1 MKLLFA
7 AMLLI
12 LAGCSQSGGS
22 PAPVVPNSASPAP
35 ASVSPGSVA
44 PGSAAPATAAP
55 SAGAASGSAA
65 TAPSNAT
72 AVIVKDFKIE
82 PADIKVQGKTVS
94 LAVTNQG
101 PTIHNVTIR
110 DASGTVIVA
119 TKDLKT
125 GESETISAT
134 LAPGS
139 YVLFCSLPGHESL
152 GTKGTLEVS
161 P

>member
-7 AMLLI
+7 GMLLF
-12 LAGCSQSGGS
+12 LAGCSQPGGS
-22 PAPVVPNSASPAP
+22 LAPVVPNSASPAP
-35 ASVSPGSVA
+35 TSAVAASP
-44 PGSAAPATAAP
+44 APASAAP
-55 SAGAASGSAA
+55 SAAASAAPSAA
-65 TAPSNAT
+65 ASTAPSNAT

-82 PADIKVQGKTVS
+82 PADIKAQGKTVS

-119 TKDLKT
+119 TRDLKP

-134 LAPGS
+134 LAPRT

>member
-12 LAGCSQSGGS
+12 VAGCSQAGGS
-22 PAPVVPNSASPAP
+22 LAPVVPNSASPAP
-35 ASVSPGSVA
+35 TSVTPASS
-44 PGSAAPATAAP
+44 AP
-55 SAGAASGSAA
+55 SAAASAGSAS

-101 PTIHNVTIR
+101 PTVHNVTIR

>member
-35 ASVSPGSVA
+35 ASVS

-82 PADIKVQGKTVS
+82 PADIKVQGKMVS

-101 PTIHNVTIR
+101 PTVHNVTIR
-110 DASGTVIVA
+110 DASGAVIVA

>member
-7 AMLLI
+7 SMLLI
-12 LAGCSQSGGS
+12 LAGCSQAGGS
-22 PAPVVPNSASPAP
+22 LAPVVPNSASPAP
-35 ASVSPGSVA
+35 ASL
-44 PGSAAPATAAP
+44 APASSAP
-55 SAGAASGSAA
+55 SAAASTGSAS

-139 YVLFCSLPGHESL
+139 YILFCSLPGHESL

>member
-35 ASVSPGSVA
+35 ASVSPGS
-44 PGSAAPATAAP
+44 AAPASAAP
-55 SAGAASGSAA
+55 SAGAASGSAS
-65 TAPSNAT
+65 TAPSNGT

>member
-12 LAGCSQSGGS
+12 VAGCSQAGGS
-22 PAPVVPNSASPAP
+22 LAPVVPNSASPAP
-35 ASVSPGSVA
+35 ASV
-44 PGSAAPATAAP
+44 APASSAP
-55 SAGAASGSAA
+55 SAAASAGSAS

-101 PTIHNVTIR
+101 PTVHNVTIR

-139 YVLFCSLPGHESL
+139 YILFCSLPGHESL
-152 GTKGTLEVS
+152 GTKGTLEVG

>member
-12 LAGCSQSGGS
+12 VAGCSQAGGS
-22 PAPVVPNSASPAP
+22 LAPVVPNSASPAP
-35 ASVSPGSVA
+35 ASL
-44 PGSAAPATAAP
+44 APASSAP
-55 SAGAASGSAA
+55 SAAASTGSAS

-119 TKDLKT
+119 TRDLKS
-125 GESETISAT
+125 GESETITAT
-134 LAPGS
+134 LAPGN
-139 YVLFCSLPGHESL
+139 YILFCSLPGHESL